1 MPAENNRLAELKR
14 AYAAQLKRKD
24 SEIEWLKKQNE
35 LLMKT
40 AIRQSEKVRELEE
53 LLKKTEKQKREDLIH

>member
-53 LLKKTEKQKREDLIH
+53 LLKKTEKQKREELIH